1 MRYVLALDQGTTSS
15 RAIVFDQAGHLVAS
29 ENYEFEQI
37 FPQPGWVEHNPA
49 DILSSQVRAMRG
61 VMERSG
67 LTYRDIAAVG
77 ITNQRETTLIWDRKT
92 GEPIYNAIVWQCR
105 RTAELCQSLR
115 KEGWEQPL
123 REKTGLVLD
132 AYFSATKVKWLLDHV
147 PGARERAQRGDLAF
161 GTVDTWLL
169 WHLSGG
175 RVHATDYSNAARTMM
190 FNINTLQWD
199 EDILKQLDIP
209 ASILPT
215 VVPNSGRIAMMDP
228 AFLGGEVPISGM
240 AGDQHAALFGQACFN
255 RGNAKNTYGTGG
267 FLLLNTGNQPVASQN
282 GLLTTI
288 GWHMDGKTEYA
299 LEGSIFIAGAAV
311 QWLRDQ
317 LQIVE
322 SAAETQA
329 LAMSVKDNGG
339 VYFVPAFT
347 GLGAPYW
354 DMYSRGTVVGLTRGT
369 GRAHLVR
376 AVLEAIAY
384 QTRDVLDAMQRDAK
398 LDLSSLS
405 VDGGACRNDF
415 LMQFQADI
423 LGVPVSRPR
432 IIETTALGA
441 AFFAGLAEGI
451 WQNREELAKYRHEDR
466 LFIPQMASERRA
478 ALQRQWSRAVERSR
492 SWLEE

>member
-215 VVPNSGRIAMMDP
+215 VVSNSGRIAMMDP

-466 LFIPQMASERRA
+466 LFIPQMASEQRA

>member
-15 RAIVFDQAGHLVAS
+15 RAIIFDQTGRLVDS
-29 ENYEFEQI
+29 ENFEFEQL
-37 FPQPGWVEHNPA
+37 FPQPGWVEHRPE

-61 VMERSG
+61 VMELAG
-67 LTYRDIAAVG
+67 LHYKDIAAVG
-77 ITNQRETTLIWDRKT
+77 ITNQRETTLIWDKTT

-105 RTAELCQSLR
+105 RTADLCEQLR
-115 KEGWEQPL
+115 QQGWEESI

-147 PGARERAQRGDLAF
+147 PGARARAQKGELAF
-161 GTVDTWLL
+161 GTVDSWLL

-175 RVHATDYSNAARTMM
+175 RVHATDYSNASRTMM
-190 FNINTLQWD
+190 FNIHTLQWD
-199 EDILKQLDIP
+199 DEILTALDIP
-209 ASILPT
+209 RAILPK

-228 AFLGGEVPISGM
+228 EFLGGEVPISGM
-240 AGDQHAALFGQACFN
+240 AGDQHAALFGQTCFEQ
-255 RGNAKNTYGTGG
+255 GCAKNTYGTGG
-267 FLLLNTGNQPVASQN
+267 FLLLNTADRPVNSQN
-282 GLLTTI
+282 GLITTI
-288 GWHMDGKTEYA
+288 GWHLDGKTEYA

-322 SAAETQA
+322 SATETQA

-376 AVLEAIAY
+376 AVLESIAY
-384 QTRDVLDAMQRDAK
+384 QTRDVLDAMQRDAGLK
-398 LDLSSLS
+398 LNQLS

-432 IIETTALGA
+432 TIETTALGA
-441 AFFAGLAEGI
+441 AFFAGLAEGV
-451 WQNREELAKYRHEDR
+451 WENRDSLIRYRVEDR
-466 LFIPQMASERRA
+466 LFTPQMSKDEQD
-478 ALQRQWSRAVERSR
+478 ALYRQWTRAVERSR
-492 SWLEE
+492 GWLEA

>member
-15 RAIVFDQAGHLVAS
+15 RAIIFDQTGHLVSS

-61 VMERSG
+61 TMERAG
-67 LTYRDIAAVG
+67 LTYHDIAAVG
-77 ITNQRETTLIWDRKT
+77 ITNQRETTLLWDRQT
-92 GEPIYNAIVWQCR
+92 GEPVYNAIVWQCR
-105 RTAELCQSLR
+105 RTADLCEALR
-115 KEGWEQPL
+115 NQGWEKPI

-147 PGARERAQRGDLAF
+147 PGARERAARGELAF

-190 FNINTLQWD
+190 FNIHTLRWD
-199 EDILKQLDIP
+199 QDILKELDIP
-209 ASILPT
+209 AAILPE
-215 VVPNSGRIAMMDP
+215 VKPNSGRIAMMDP
-228 AFLGGEVPISGM
+228 EFLGGEVPISGM
-240 AGDQHAALFGQACFN
+240 AGDQHAALFGQTCFEQ
-255 RGNAKNTYGTGG
+255 GCAKNTYGTGG
-267 FLLLNTGNQPVASQN
+267 FLLLNTGSRPVNRQN

-329 LAMSVKDNGG
+329 LAMSVQDNGG

-384 QTRDVLDAMQRDAK
+384 QTRDVLDAMQLDAGLK
-398 LDLSSLS
+398 LGTLS

-423 LGVPVSRPR
+423 LGVPVSRPKT
-432 IIETTALGA
+432 IETTALGA
-441 AFFAGLAEGI
+441 AFFAGLAEGV
-451 WQNREELAKYRHEDR
+451 WENRDALTRYRLEDR
-466 LFIPQMASERRA
+466 LFTPQMQPQQRA
-478 ALQRQWSRAVERSR
+478 ALYHQWTRAVERSR
-492 SWLEE
+492 GWLEG